1 MGKLKTIYLALVNRK
16 DNIVKKEEIIK
27 LIGDYHRTLKK
38 VSIKD
43 ALWYLSRRNYIKRIF
58 LDYYYINSIEE
69 KERGFCNYEDREL
82 LFEVLNRERIKWYMG
97 SDSALNLLGENWQVP
112 NVLTII
118 NNKISGERKVV
129 GMKVKF
135 IKIKDNLIFGL
146 KKNKTKNKVT
156 YFYSDLQKTKLD
168 FVYLREQNKV
178 ILDKKTREYM
188 REYPRWLQK
197 SI

>member
-1 MGKLKTIYLALVNRK
+1 
-16 DNIVKKEEIIK
+16 
-27 LIGDYHRTLKK
+27 
-38 VSIKD
+38 
-43 ALWYLSRRNYIKRIF
+43 
-58 LDYYYINSIEE
+58 
-69 KERGFCNYEDREL
+69 
-82 LFEVLNRERIKWYMG
+82 MG